1 MQLKDSDLILIL
13 VNLTGII
20 GGVFI
25 LSVAQ
30 PPTDFYFL
38 LPVFA
43 LVGVVVANLVL
54 AFVIQLSR
62 ELNAN
67 AKKE

>member
-1 MQLKDSDLILIL
+1 MQLKESDLIFIL

-25 LSVAQ
+25 LTITQ

-38 LPVFA
+38 LPAFA
-43 LVGVVVANLVL
+43 LVGVIVANLVL
-54 AFVIQLSR
+54 ALIIQLGR
-62 ELNAN
+62 ELNQ
-67 AKKE
+67 KTE